1 LTRPESIK
9 DTPTFGPEIILAC
22 KFGKVNAYS
31 DKPRTL
37 ALEHSFFDA
46 FGLYFSMNPIIGG
59 DSLVRLYS
67 CQRWKINDQWE
78 MPAMDTVM
86 NGAPGVERGRD
97 FGYIDQLF
105 ASMEW

>member
-1 LTRPESIK
+1 
-9 DTPTFGPEIILAC
+9 
-22 KFGKVNAYS
+22 
-31 DKPRTL
+31 
-37 ALEHSFFDA
+37 
-46 FGLYFSMNPIIGG
+46 MNPIIGG